1 MKNNQL
7 PIRRKRLSNMEAAIL
22 GSVGL
27 DDYKAKLRKER
38 SNRYNS
44 KGGKIKSDKI
54 KALVR
59 NLDQMKSRI

>member
-27 DDYKAKLRKER
+27 ADYKAKLRKER

-44 KGGKIKSDKI
+44 KGGKI
-54 KALVR
+54 
-59 NLDQMKSRI
+59 